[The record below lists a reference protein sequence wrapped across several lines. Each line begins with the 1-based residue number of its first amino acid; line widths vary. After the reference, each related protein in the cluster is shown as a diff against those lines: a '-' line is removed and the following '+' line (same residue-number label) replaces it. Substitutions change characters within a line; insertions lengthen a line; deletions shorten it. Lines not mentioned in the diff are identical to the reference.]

1 MISPEHLI
9 KHLQANAII
18 AAAVGTATVKGL
30 TGVPVLAEIKTDNIA
45 GQMPRRAVVITT
57 SGGIEIVGPNDLA
70 RARMDVRCYGA
81 HMADA
86 WLLNDAVYGELRYNR
101 PLTINGKHVTST
113 LRPVVAGYRI
123 TTADGDWPFVFTE
136 YTLVISEG
144 R

>member
-9 KHLQANAII
+9 AYCRANAAIQ
-18 AAAVGTATVKGL
+18 AAVGPMSVRGFA
-30 TGVPVLAEIKTDNIA
+30 GVPVLAEIKADNIA
-45 GQMPRRAVVITT
+45 GLMPRRAIVITT

-81 HMADA
+81 HVADA
-86 WLLNDAVYGELRYNR
+86 WALNDAVYAELRYNR
-101 PLTINGKHVTST
+101 PSAINGKQVTQLSPSGGGT
-113 LRPVVAGYRI
+113 QDYDS
-123 TTADGDWPFVFTE
+123 DGDWPFVFTE